1 MQHPIGGHHGGGGAG
16 REIAAAGPQTRRS
29 HGAARVQAEART
41 EIVGFVLTWRRPNIA
56 SPGIPL
62 ETTLVVAGS
71 VDIGSVP
78 DFLELVDAISIPTQ
92 GRAAMPLR
100 DQARRAYDRS
110 HNALHVRSDAALYP
124 CRWAARAL
132 VADSVASRLPDS
144 ARGRLPSKLGSV
156 RGRPG
161 INPSPR
167 SAKVIGKA
175 PCGTNGCSRRDPAIL
190 AQ

>member
-41 EIVGFVLTWRRPNIA
+41 EIVGFVLTWKRPNIA

-92 GRAAMPLR
+92 GVLLCLYAIKQDGWCKACARAEPDIA
-100 DQARRAYDRS
+100 DQVARYGADTAVTDWARRLR
-110 HNALHVRSDAALYP
+110 
-124 CRWAARAL
+124 C
-132 VADSVASRLPDS
+132 
-144 ARGRLPSKLGSV
+144 
-156 RGRPG
+156 
-161 INPSPR
+161 
-167 SAKVIGKA
+167 
-175 PCGTNGCSRRDPAIL
+175 
-190 AQ
+190 

>member
-92 GRAAMPLR
+92 GVLLCLYAIKQDGRTIGHTMR
-100 DQARRAYDRS
+100 YMCDQT
-110 HNALHVRSDAALYP
+110 LLYTH
-124 CRWAARAL
+124 
-132 VADSVASRLPDS
+132 ADGLLAHW
-144 ARGRLPSKLGSV
+144 
-156 RGRPG
+156 
-161 INPSPR
+161 SPIR
-167 SAKVIGKA
+167 
-175 PCGTNGCSRRDPAIL
+175 
-190 AQ
+190 